1 MDLIKKRTSEAFGK
15 KVYLLGVFDNGEYF
29 WLEEA
34 KWDCGWYW
42 GFGYIE
48 TYTNNKF
55 PNRAADISSH
65 SHWQGGIAGYV
76 RDTVKPYIN
85 HMYDNN
91 HIVKCTLTEQE
102 SWKLAELMKSYYTLK
117 EAAALLDSGSAHVT
131 ENPAE
136 ATLHRPD
143 MAKTINEELM
153 PAIFAQV
160 YELLDPESEYNKA
173 KQQQEEHAVKA

>member
-1 MDLIKKRTSEAFGK
+1 MEQIKKRTSEAFGK
-15 KVYLLGVFDNGEYF
+15 KIYLLGVNTYGEYF

-34 KWDCGWYW
+34 KWSCSWYW

-48 TYTNNKF
+48 VYTNNKF
-55 PNRAADISSH
+55 PNRAADIQSH
-65 SHWQGGIAGYV
+65 SHWTGLVGRIDGAKDYV
-76 RDTVKPYIN
+76 
-85 HMYDNN
+85 HHLYDNPK
-91 HIVKCTLTEQE
+91 VEKCVLTKDE

-117 EAAALLDSGSAHVT
+117 DAAALLGNGSAHVT
-131 ENPAE
+131 DNPAKD
-136 ATLHRPD
+136 TLHRPD

-173 KQQQEEHAVKA
+173 KQQEESAAKA